1 MYYGFP
7 KHKGRHVHGIHVA
20 IVLFKSVSN
29 TVEET
34 RVLGEN
40 RNFNELLPI
49 LYTILSKLQISHR
62 FVLFLLVLRINMNMR
77 CIGIGDALENYV
89 NCLLFCHVLWF
100 P

>member
-1 MYYGFP
+1 VVINVTFNSFS
-7 KHKGRHVHGIHVA
+7 VISWQS
-20 IVLFKSVSN
+20 VLL
-29 TVEET
+29 VEET

-89 NCLLFCHVLWF
+89 NCLLLYRNHTGLLKIITESA
-100 P
+100 